1 LSQELIRLRDE
12 LAADQTASV
21 APTDA
26 VGRFSIIETLR
37 SGGMGVVYLA
47 YDHECNRQ
55 VAIKKIRPEYRD
67 DPLVIRRFLAEADLT
82 AGLEHPGII
91 PIYARGVDDQGEN
104 FYAMRL
110 IRQGGASTLAMAIH
124 EFHADLG
131 RATSPDQ
138 EHRTHRS
145 DRFRQLIRTLVD
157 VADTIA

>member
-1 LSQELIRLRDE
+1 MNTPRPEKGPQMLSDAVIESRLWRRVLAIANEYEEAWHQDRSIEPLAFAKRHPDIPHDLLSQELIRLRDE

-91 PIYARGVDDQGEN
+91 PIICQRG
-104 FYAMRL
+104 R
-110 IRQGGASTLAMAIH
+110 
-124 EFHADLG
+124 
-131 RATSPDQ
+131 
-138 EHRTHRS
+138 
-145 DRFRQLIRTLVD
+145 
-157 VADTIA
+157 